1 MPIDDELL
9 NLGRRLRHIR
19 KEKGMT
25 LRALGQHV
33 GCSESLLSKIETGKV
48 DPSLKTL
55 HSITTALGVA
65 ISALF
70 SKPEAPR
77 VVYRRTE
84 RPQLRVPAKTH
95 GGGVIIERLVPHT
108 QDHILECNIHIVAPG
123 DGSEGSIGH
132 EGEEVGYVL
141 EGQLE
146 LVVDN
151 ETYQL
156 YPGDS
161 FTFRSELPHSYT
173 NTGTTTTRILW
184 ANTPPTF

>member
-1 MPIDDELL
+1 MIDDEIL
-9 NLGRRLRHIR
+9 NLGRRLRRIR

-25 LRALGQHV
+25 LRALGDLV

-55 HSITTALGVA
+55 HSITSALGMA

-77 VVYRRTE
+77 VVYRNNE
-84 RPQLRVPAKTH
+84 RPQLRVPAKTR
-95 GGGVIIERLVPHT
+95 GGGVIIERLIPHT
-108 QDHILECNIHIVAPG
+108 PEHILECNIHIVAPG

-146 LVVDN
+146 LVVED
-151 ETYQL
+151 ETYTL
-156 YPGDS
+156 YPGDA
-161 FTFRSELPHSYT
+161 FTFRSERPHSYVNVG
-173 NTGTTTTRILW
+173 NTAARILW
-184 ANTPPTF
+184 TNTPPTF